1 MFIAIKKENPELG
14 KRQVVVGALNE
25 AMLKQFEKVFE
36 HAPSNGDIILT
47 DYRMAHLMREDKVER
62 GAAITHG
69 EAVNLGTMLAHPEA
83 IMWDKGKKNFLYVFP
98 STVEKPKVK

>member
-1 MFIAIKKENPELG
+1 M
-14 KRQVVVGALNE
+14 VGALNE